1 MRPHAEIAGAG
12 IGGLTAGLALA
23 SRGWSVRVHE
33 QDGILRIPGAGIFI
47 FENGL
52 RVLETLG
59 VVDRVIEGVIIAR
72 RLEMREYDGTVF
84 SRGAFTAQGRL
95 YVPLRR
101 ALLVALHDALLEK
114 GGEIVF
120 NSRAVTADPD
130 GRLDFENGTSTKADL
145 VVAADGL
152 NSSIRDSLGLL
163 KWRKPAGQHG
173 FRCMIRRTPDELV
186 TDQGKV
192 LTENW
197 NGSRRL
203 LYAPCTAEETYVQL
217 TSITGDVEGNAVPV
231 KHDYWHRVFPKLGWI
246 IDRVPADGHS
256 DWFSV
261 IRLKA
266 WHKGRVVILGDAAN
280 AQPPFLGQGGGC
292 AMMAALSLAHEI
304 DMRGDI
310 DQGIAAW
317 EAREKPFIERVQM
330 TAYFYGQMA
339 FAPPIVRRNFFR
351 TLSKLHWLRR
361 RTTLVAALRDP
372 PGAMASPLTAG

>member
-1 MRPHAEIAGAG
+1 MKRHAEIAGAG

-33 QDGILRIPGAGIFI
+33 QDGTLRIPGAGIFI

-59 VVDRVIEGVIIAR
+59 VIDQVIDGVIRAR
-72 RLEMREYDGTVF
+72 RLEMRDYDGRAF
-84 SRGAFTAQGRL
+84 SKGAFTAQGRL

-101 ALLVALHDALLEK
+101 ALLVALRDALLQK

-120 NSRAVTADPD
+120 NSRTVTADPD
-130 GRLDFENGTSTKADL
+130 GRLHFENGTSAKADL
-145 VVAADGL
+145 VIAADGV
-152 NSSIRDSLGLL
+152 NSSIRDSLNLL
-163 KWRKPAGQHG
+163 KWRRSVGQHG
-173 FRCMIRRTPDELV
+173 FRCMIQRTPEELV
-186 TDQGKV
+186 TDEGKV

-217 TSITGDVEGNAVPV
+217 TSVTGDAEGNAVPI

-246 IDRVPADGHS
+246 IDRVPATGHS
-256 DWFSV
+256 DWFTLV
-261 IRLKA
+261 RLHA
-266 WHKGRVVILGDAAN
+266 WHKGRVVVLGDAAN

-292 AMMAALSLAHEI
+292 AMMAALSLAYEL
-304 DMRGDI
+304 DARDDI
-310 DQGIAAW
+310 DEAIAVW

-339 FAPPIVRRNFFR
+339 FTPPLVRRNFFR
-351 TLSKLHWLRR
+351 MMSKLHWLRR
-361 RTTLVAALRDP
+361 RTTLIAALRNP
-372 PGAMASPLTAG
+372 PGAIVSPLAAE